1 MKQLLTSILCFI
13 FTLSLAQNRMP
24 APDEVRVSIANSIK
38 DLHVKPEQIT
48 LVENKLVD
56 SIPIRIYNPNPKKK
70 LPIIYLVHGA
80 VWVAG
85 DLDTHDN
92 ICRYLAN
99 HAEAIVVAVNYRRA
113 PEHKFPAAFD
123 DCYAVMKWISSNT
136 DKLNGNGKLVL
147 IGDSAGGQLVGSL
160 CLMNASEEK
169 PIPITAQVLVDPAL
183 DLSKDSDSY
192 SAYGFFIDWYLNKTD
207 STNDIRI
214 SPLLA
219 KDFKK
224 TPKAIVVVAENDR
237 IRNEGERFHQKL
249 LDAGV
254 SSVLYV
260 QPNVGHLGADWCA
273 GSERAFPSMT
283 FVIAELR
290 NILDERN

>member
-1 MKQLLTSILCFI
+1 MKQILTSLLFLQFI
-13 FTLSLAQNRMP
+13 FSFSQNRMP
-24 APDEVRVSIANSIK
+24 TPDEVRVSIANSIT
-38 DLHVKPEQIT
+38 DLNVKPESVT

-70 LPIIYLVHGA
+70 LPVIYLVHGA

-85 DLDTHDN
+85 DLETHDN

-99 HAEAIVVAVNYRRA
+99 HTEAIVVAVHYRRA

-123 DCYAVMKWISSNT
+123 DSYAVMKWISSNT
-136 DKLNGNGKLVL
+136 KKLNGSGKLVL
-147 IGDSAGGQLVGSL
+147 IGDSAGGQLVASL
-160 CLMNASEEK
+160 GLMNASAEK
-169 PIPITAQVLVDPAL
+169 PIPVTAQVLVDPAL
-183 DLSKDSDSY
+183 DLSKGSDSY

-207 STNDIRI
+207 NTSDIRI

-219 KDFKK
+219 KDFRKV
-224 TPKAIVVVAENDR
+224 PKSIIVVAENDR
-237 IRNEGERFHQKL
+237 IRDEGEQLHQKL

-254 SSVLYV
+254 SSVLFV

-273 GSERAFPSMT
+273 GSERAFPAMK
-283 FVIAELR
+283 FVVAELR
-290 NILDERN
+290 KVFDKRN